1 MGILHL
7 FDREIRLIVS
17 EIYFSEYLK
26 MKSYLIGICL
36 AVVVATVTADV
47 LELTDSDFD
56 STLEEHDIALVMFY
70 APWCGHCK
78 RMKPEFE
85 KAAKTL
91 DVSDPPVTLAKVDC
105 TEAGKDTCG
114 RFEVRGYPTV
124 KIFRNGELS
133 QDYNGPRE
141 APGII
146 KYMKGQAGP
155 ASKELKDEKDLGATQ
170 EKADVVIVG
179 LFDSEKDAEPFLKA
193 ASQLREDADFA
204 HSTVGKLGKD
214 LGVFLIRPKNLRSKF
229 EDAELK
235 YDGKMEKD
243 ALVTWVKNNY
253 HGLCGHR
260 TPDNAKDFKLPL
272 VTAFYD
278 VDYVKNA
285 KGTNYWRNRVMK
297 VAKNFPKLNFAVA
310 NENDFQHE
318 ADEFG
323 LDVVTTDKP
332 LVGIKSDKG
341 KFVMKDEF
349 SLENFEKFLT
359 DYEAGKIEPH
369 LKSEDVP
376 ESNDG
381 PVKVAVAKNFEELV
395 TTSTKDVL
403 IEFYAPWCGHCKSLA
418 PKYDELGEKMA
429 GENVEIVK
437 MDATAND
444 VPPAYS
450 VSGFP
455 TLYWLPSDT
464 KKPESY
470 SGGREVDEFI
480 KFISKKAVKE
490 LNKYDRKGKEKK
502 SEL

>member
-1 MGILHL
+1 
-7 FDREIRLIVS
+7 
-17 EIYFSEYLK
+17 
-26 MKSYLIGICL
+26 MKGQLLVLCL
-36 AVVVATVTADV
+36 SIALTCVVGNV
-47 LELTDSDFD
+47 LELGDSDFD
-56 STLEEHDIALVMFY
+56 STLEGHDLALVMFY

-85 KAAKTL
+85 KAGKTL
-91 DVSDPPVTLAKVDC
+91 AANDPPVTLAKVDC

-133 QDYNGPRE
+133 SDYNGPRE

-146 KYMKGQAGP
+146 KTMKSQAGP
-155 ASKELKDEKDLGATQ
+155 ASKELKEAKDLAAAKG
-170 EKADVVIVG
+170 KDDVVIVG
-179 LFDSEKDAEPFLKA
+179 LFGSASEAEPFLKA
-193 ASQLREDADFA
+193 ANQLREDADFA
-204 HSTVGKLGKD
+204 HSTTGGLGSEE
-214 LGVFLIRPKNLRSKF
+214 GVYLVRPKNLQSKF

-235 YDGKMEKD
+235 YSGKLEKD
-243 ALVTWVKNNY
+243 ALVSWVKANY
-253 HGLCGHR
+253 HGLCGHK
-260 TPDNAKDFKLPL
+260 TTDNAKDFKLPL
-272 VTAFYD
+272 VTAYYD
-278 VDYVKNA
+278 VDYVKNV

-297 VAKNFPKLNFAVA
+297 VAKNFPNLNFAVA

-332 LVGIKSDKG
+332 LIAIKSAGG
-341 KFVMKDEF
+341 KFVMTEEF
-349 SLENFEKFLT
+349 DPKGVAFEQFLK
-359 DYEAGKIEPH
+359 DYEAGKIEAH
-369 LKSEDVP
+369 MKSEAVP
-376 ESNDG
+376 EPNDG
-381 PVKVAVAKNFEELV
+381 PVKVAVAKNFDELV
-395 TTSTKDVL
+395 TKSKKDVL

-418 PKYDELGEKMA
+418 PKYDELGEKMT
-429 GENVEIVK
+429 GEEVEIVK

-464 KKPESY
+464 KTPESY
-470 SGGREVDEFI
+470 QGGREVDDFV

-490 LNKYDRKGKEKK
+490 LKSFDRKGKEKK
-502 SEL
+502 TEL

>member
-1 MGILHL
+1 
-7 FDREIRLIVS
+7 
-17 EIYFSEYLK
+17 
-26 MKSYLIGICL
+26 MKSYVALGLIAAL
-36 AVVVATVTADV
+36 SMVTGNV
-47 LELTDSDFD
+47 LELGDSDFD
-56 STLEEHDIALVMFY
+56 STLENHELALVMFY

-78 RMKPEFE
+78 RMKPEFD
-85 KAAKTL
+85 KAAVTL
-91 DVSDPPVTLAKVDC
+91 SANDPPVTLAKVDC

-141 APGII
+141 AAGIA
-146 KYMKGQAGP
+146 KFMKSQAGP
-155 ASKELKDEKDLGATQ
+155 ASKNIVDAAELALLQ
-170 EKADVVIVG
+170 ERTDVIVVG
-179 LFDSEKDAEPFLKA
+179 LFDSPTDAEPFLKA
-193 ASQLREDADFA
+193 ANQLREDADFA
-204 HSTVGKLGKD
+204 HSTLGKLDKE

-235 YDGKMEKD
+235 YGGKKEKD
-243 ALVTWVKNNY
+243 AIVDWVKANY

-272 VTAFYD
+272 VTAYYD
-278 VDYVKNA
+278 VDYTKNA

-297 VAKNFPKLNFAVA
+297 VAKNFPTLNFAVA

-323 LDVVTTDKP
+323 LDVITTDKP
-332 LVGIKSDKG
+332 LVAIKSAKG

-349 SLENFEKFLT
+349 SMENLENFLK
-359 DYEAGKIEPH
+359 DYEAGKIEAYM
-369 LKSEDVP
+369 KSEPIP
-376 ESNDG
+376 ESNDAG
-381 PVKVAVAKNFEELV
+381 VKVAVGKNFDELV
-395 TTSTKDVL
+395 TSSTKDVL

-444 VPPAYS
+444 VPPAYA

-455 TLYWLPSDT
+455 TLYWLPADT
-464 KKPESY
+464 KTPESY
-470 SGGREVDEFI
+470 QGGREVDEFV
-480 KFISKKAVKE
+480 KFISKKATEE
-490 LNKYDRKGKEKK
+490 LKKYDRKGNEKK
-502 SEL
+502 TEL